1 MTPTNTTT
9 PTNTQTPTNTITA
22 TPTVTPTPTR
32 SYYLYVVDAYDCNS
46 GPTCTPSATS
56 QILFDQNNS
65 GILSNGSYYTDNG
78 DTGGQVFNILSQY
91 LGSSGPNYVTY
102 VIHTPYGSCDAACS
116 ALFPPTPTPT
126 PTQTPTPT
134 NTVYTLTV
142 RGNNPK
148 NDTAFGVI
156 ISYNTDGS
164 GTFTEA
170 FYPAISSC
178 ETLGT
183 LQILAGTTVYFACAG
198 TPTGGGTQD
207 FVQYRAIDN
216 TTCPTTGTLYC
227 QTSNLVAT
235 GYYVTVNS
243 DMTVCFGPTLSSG
256 ELIIC

>member
-102 VIHTPYGSCDAACS
+102 VVHTPYGSCDAACS

-134 NTVYTLTV
+134 NVPTSYSVDVYAGMSSSIPFGSNFYVYYQIDNNTVVLLAIKTT
-142 RGNNPK
+142 
-148 NDTAFGVI
+148 
-156 ISYNTDGS
+156 NT
-164 GTFTEA
+164 
-170 FYPAISSC
+170 C
-178 ETLGT
+178 EYLGT
-183 LQILAGTTVYFACAG
+183 INVDPGSTLYLTILVGGADVEYQVNNLTDCN
-198 TPTGGGTQD
+198 GGGTIYCGQVVPYSMIAYGGSYTRSLNPIISGGNY
-207 FVQYRAIDN
+207 VQ
-216 TTCPTTGTLYC
+216 CP
-227 QTSNLVAT
+227 
-235 GYYVTVNS
+235 
-243 DMTVCFGPTLSSG
+243 
-256 ELIIC
+256 